1 MKFRECSERWVGG
14 WREAAREQRDDERGK
29 EVKTDEGNY
38 LNILPLLPNKQEVPL
53 TLHLRAPILLSELR
67 GFLLVL
73 LLLNRS

>member
-1 MKFRECSERWVGG
+1 MGG

-53 TLHLRAPILLSELR
+53 TLHLRAPILL
-67 GFLLVL
+67 LLGIMRIPFGVVTL
-73 LLLNRS
+73 K